1 MRQDLISAKKK
12 QMSETSSVDFYKEC
26 LKSAPIISEALGDA
40 ELTTEIHSASDWS
53 YSASTYASPYLRI
66 VGDAGCFIDPF
77 FSSGVHLAL
86 SSALSAAATIQAARR
101 GDVDEATAASWHTD
115 KVSEGYHRF
124 LLVVLTSLRQIRGQA
139 QPLLNDFDETGFD
152 KAFAAFRPGE
162 SRLPYYKLCR
172 EVLTTIPQ

>member
-1 MRQDLISAKKK
+1 MRQDLITHKMK
-12 QMSETSSVDFYKEC
+12 QLSEASTADFYKEC
-26 LKSAPIISEALGDA
+26 LKSAPNISATLEEA

-101 GDVDEATAASWHTD
+101 GDVDEVDAVAWHTD
-115 KVSEGYHRF
+115 RVSEGYHRF

-139 QPLLNDFDETGFD
+139 QPLLNDFDEAGFE
-152 KAFAAFRPGE
+152 KAFAAFRPG
-162 SRLPYYKLCR
+162 
-172 EVLTTIPQ
+172 Q